1 MSTLVTNVP
10 PLKVWVSKNALRD
23 YEDQMGEWTLGFL
36 CTVKSI
42 PGRALYW
49 EVYLPEYG
57 ALYDKLTVDALRTW
71 EKEKPRAGS
80 ENEFCIEELEFWN
93 AFDQGIV
100 CIEKNL
106 LGTMQVQAKLRSG
119 KEVTGKY
126 LFTLDNYHPHRDEPD
141 YYFAEF
147 PDEHKSFNVVELE
160 ESGHIVLLPNNRCRF
175 TDPSLSY
182 DSLKTPDFKVA
193 TRYVDVEYMPGWGR
207 LGECD
212 DWAWETP
219 AEKDAFRHVEQCQVD
234 KDICERDEEF
244 VPDKV
249 KKFGP
254 DYEKGRD
261 FGLHANWNPISYPL
275 GQPKDDDP
283 PRTGKEKQENPD
295 WE

>member
-1 MSTLVTNVP
+1 M
-10 PLKVWVSKNALRD
+10 KVWVSKHALRD
-23 YEDQMGEWTLGFL
+23 YEDQKGEWTLGFL

-71 EKEKPRAGS
+71 EKEKPRPGS
-80 ENEFCIEELEFWN
+80 EDEFCIEELEFWN

-141 YYFAEF
+141 LYFAEF

-219 AEKDAFRHVEQCQVD
+219 AEKDAFDHLEAMQ
-234 KDICERDEEF
+234 DICDRDQEF
-244 VPDKV
+244 VPDNERIGKDL
-249 KKFGP
+249 GI
-254 DYEKGRD
+254 
-261 FGLHANWNPISYPL
+261 HANWNHRFW
-275 GQPKDDDP
+275 DNREP
-283 PRTGKEKQENPD
+283 PRTMKEKQENPE